1 MNISTISSFV
11 LFTFLVA
18 VISWWKTR
26 RKGTETTTGLFFA
39 NRKNNFWVVGGAL
52 FLSNISA
59 NQLIGENESIYINN
73 MSVIAWGISSVAAM
87 LLVAEFFLPV
97 YFRTGAM
104 TIPDFL
110 GKRYDASTKRLV
122 SLVFL
127 ASYIVNLLPAVL
139 YGGAVAFTGMFDFLD
154 PLNLTYWQNI
164 WVVVWVI
171 GIIGSLYSILGGLR
185 AITIS
190 DSVLS
195 IGLLITGIAFP
206 YFGFKYLG
214 NDSWKDGLQLVLSG
228 HKEHL
233 NAIGGAGDE
242 IPFSTIFTGMFIINL
257 YYWGMEQYI
266 VQQAM
271 TAKNLSHSQKGMAL
285 ACVGKLLCP
294 FLINVPGILG
304 VHLYESLP
312 NTAAVFPSVVKD
324 TLPAVMTGLTAAV
337 VLGAAITTFNAG
349 LNSSSTLF
357 ILNLYKP
364 WMKSRNKKVTERM
377 LVRNG
382 KRFEIAISLLA
393 MCCAPFIMFVKTG
406 FYTYLQ
412 QLTGMF
418 CVPVFT
424 IIFIGFVTKKVP
436 PGAAKT
442 GIVFFIISY
451 LICNFILDVS
461 LHYLHLLGIL
471 FVLTSACMLLSVRWF
486 PEHHYTEK
494 IKKGV
499 DISPW
504 KHRHWASIALL
515 LGMILVFAFF
525 SKAGIA

>member
-1 MNISTISSFV
+1 MDVSTVLSFV

-18 VISWWKTR
+18 LVSWWKTR
-26 RKGTETTTGLFFA
+26 KKNTETTTGLFFA
-39 NRKNNFWVVGGAL
+39 SRKNNFWVVGGAL

-59 NQLIGENESIYINN
+59 NQFIGENESIYINN
-73 MSVIAWGISSVAAM
+73 MSVIAWGVSSVAAM

-127 ASYIVNLLPAVL
+127 VSYIVNLLPAVL

-154 PLNLTYWQNI
+154 FLNLTYWQNI
-164 WVVVWVI
+164 WIVVWVI
-171 GIIGSLYSILGGLR
+171 GLIGTLYSILGGLR

-195 IGLLITGIAFP
+195 IGLLIIGVAFP
-206 YFGFKYLG
+206 YFGFRYLG
-214 NDSWKDGLQLVLSG
+214 NDSWTEGLQLVLTT

-233 NAIGGAGDE
+233 DSIGGAGDE
-242 IPFSTIFTGMFIINL
+242 IPFGTIFTGMFIINL

-294 FLINVPGILG
+294 FLINIPGIIG
-304 VHLYESLP
+304 VHLYDNLSY
-312 NTAAVFPSVVKD
+312 TAAVFPLVVKD

-364 WMKSRNKKVTERM
+364 WMKLRNRKVTESM

-393 MCCAPFIMFVKTG
+393 MCCAPFIMFVNTG

-424 IIFIGFVTKKVP
+424 IIFIGFVTRKVP

-442 GIVFFIISY
+442 GLVFFIVAY
-451 LICNFILDVS
+451 LICNFILDIP

-471 FVLTSACMLLSVRWF
+471 FVLTSVCMLLSVRWF
-486 PEHHYTEK
+486 PEHHYRETIRK
-494 IKKGV
+494 DV

-504 KHRHWASIALL
+504 KYRHWAAITLL
-515 LGMILVFAFF
+515 LGMVLVFAFF
-525 SKAGIA
+525 SAAGIA